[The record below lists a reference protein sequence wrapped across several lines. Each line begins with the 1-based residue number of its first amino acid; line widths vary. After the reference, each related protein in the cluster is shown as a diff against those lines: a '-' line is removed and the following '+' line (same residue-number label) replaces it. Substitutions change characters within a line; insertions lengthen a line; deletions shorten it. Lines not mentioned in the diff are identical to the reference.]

1 MLEHAA
7 CKQLPVQH
15 YKTALAE
22 HCDYNQAQPPY
33 AKSGND
39 TIVLSRFSTYLQH
52 PDICVN
58 IAEIAADK
66 ESIRWLVSDF
76 ILI

>member
-1 MLEHAA
+1 MPRASW
-7 CKQLPVQH
+7 QPPVQH

-22 HCDYNQAQPPY
+22 HCDYNQAQPLR
-33 AKSGND
+33 KSGND

>member
-1 MLEHAA
+1 MPRARSRQCSITKRRSRNIVIKIRHNP
-7 CKQLPVQH
+7 C
-15 YKTALAE
+15 
-22 HCDYNQAQPPY
+22 

-39 TIVLSRFSTYLQH
+39 AIVLSRFSTYLQH